1 MYDVGIYLAECR
13 DAQRAIQ
20 KLSLGQIDPQDLVA
34 IRVTLE
40 ALQKIKARISDK
52 VQLTKVQEDSSR
64 DAGRKGTST
73 GVPALVKETVDNI
86 QDLEGICQLIRNI
99 VDESMDREQE
109 YGFINE
115 DVSPVLNELHQ
126 NLRELKKHKKELLD
140 HWRDHLG
147 GAKPFDIK
155 SSFGY
160 RHIVE
165 MRSTLTADR
174 LRELLNGQVMDV
186 SHTDQRRAKVRY
198 QVPVSASWSCNSLL
212 LAHHLSIHSL

>member
-1 MYDVGIYLAECR
+1 MVEFFGKDSHLMYDVGIYLAECR

-20 KLSLGQIDPQDLVA
+20 KLSLGQIDPQDLVV

-52 VQLTKVQEDSSR
+52 IQLTKAQERSSR
-64 DAGRKGTST
+64 GAGRKGTGT

-86 QDLEGICQLIRNI
+86 QDLEGICQLIRKV

-126 NLRELKKHKKELLD
+126 NLRGLKARKKELLD
-140 HWRDHLG
+140 HWRDYLG
-147 GAKPFDIK
+147 GAKPFEIK

-174 LRELLNGQVMDV
+174 LRELLDGQVMDV
-186 SHTDQRRAKVRY
+186 SHADQRRAKVRY
-198 QVPVSASWSCNSLL
+198 QVPVSAS
-212 LAHHLSIHSL
+212 